1 MCKRHIVSIPQ
12 TDPPSGQFW
21 LDVDRSASAEVT
33 SEQNGCPCRV
43 FVWRDA
49 CYLEHYFDLMM
60 SAFLFGRGG
69 TMSRL
74 LVFRSK
80 VIYAAHFCLFF
91 MVVICSAQESKVMG
105 EVRFEGATKVE
116 KDSGV
121 WVDGNYVGF
130 LKELH
135 GNKKVMLLPG
145 EHEISVRQSG
155 YDDFLR
161 KIVVEPGQVQTVQV
175 AAMHL
180 SPRATTPDV
189 TATLKLSVEPG
200 RAAVFLD
207 DKYVGHASEFGGL
220 HSMLIS
226 PGRHRIKV
234 GLPGY
239 RTFETEVNLL
249 AGQKSE
255 VKTELVKGSIQQAS
269 PEIKEPK

>member
-1 MCKRHIVSIPQ
+1 
-12 TDPPSGQFW
+12 
-21 LDVDRSASAEVT
+21 
-33 SEQNGCPCRV
+33 
-43 FVWRDA
+43 
-49 CYLEHYFDLMM
+49 M
-60 SAFLFGRGG
+60 SQ
-69 TMSRL
+69 L
-74 LVFRSK
+74 LIFRSK
-80 VIYAAHFCLFF
+80 VVYATHFCLFIILA
-91 MVVICSAQESKVMG
+91 ICSAQESKVMG

-121 WVDGNYVGF
+121 WVDRDYVGF

-135 GNKKVMLLPG
+135 GDKKVMLLPG

-161 KIVVEPGQVQTVQV
+161 KIVVEPGQVLTVQV
-175 AAMHL
+175 AMHL
-180 SPRATTPDV
+180 SPRAVTPDI
-189 TATLKLSVEPG
+189 TAELKLNVEPG

-207 DKYVGHASEFGGL
+207 DKYIGHASEFGSL

-226 PGRHRIKV
+226 PGKHRIKV

-269 PEIKEPK
+269 PEIKQPR

>member
-1 MCKRHIVSIPQ
+1 MSKVLSIRFKEVLLI
-12 TDPPSGQFW
+12 QFCVFIAVA
-21 LDVDRSASAEVT
+21 LASAQ
-33 SEQNGCPCRV
+33 S
-43 FVWRDA
+43 
-49 CYLEHYFDLMM
+49 
-60 SAFLFGRGG
+60 
-69 TMSRL
+69 
-74 LVFRSK
+74 
-80 VIYAAHFCLFF
+80 
-91 MVVICSAQESKVMG
+91 SKVMG

-121 WVDGNYVGF
+121 WIDRDYVGF

-135 GNKKVMLLPG
+135 GDKKVMLLPG

-155 YDDFLR
+155 YDDFLK
-161 KIVVEPGQVQTVQV
+161 KIVVEPGQLQTVLV
-175 AAMHL
+175 TMHL
-180 SPRATTPDV
+180 SPRAQTPDV
-189 TATLKLSVEPG
+189 TADLKLDVKPG

-207 DKYVGHASEFGGL
+207 DKYVGHASEFGGM

-226 PGRHRIKV
+226 PGKHRIKV

-269 PEIKEPK
+269 PDIKNPQ

>member
-1 MCKRHIVSIPQ
+1 
-12 TDPPSGQFW
+12 
-21 LDVDRSASAEVT
+21 
-33 SEQNGCPCRV
+33 
-43 FVWRDA
+43 
-49 CYLEHYFDLMM
+49 M
-60 SAFLFGRGG
+60 SKPLI
-69 TMSRL
+69 
-74 LVFRSK
+74 FRSRI
-80 VIYAAHFCLFF
+80 VYAVHLYLLMIVA
-91 MVVICSAQESKVMG
+91 ICSAQESKVMG

-121 WVDGNYVGF
+121 WVDGDYVGF

-135 GNKKVMLLPG
+135 GNKKVLLLPG

-155 YDDFLR
+155 YNDFLR

-175 AAMHL
+175 AMHL
-180 SPRATTPDV
+180 SPRAVIPDI
-189 TATLKLSVEPG
+189 TATLKLNVEPG

-207 DKYVGHASEFGGL
+207 DKYIGHASEFGGL
-220 HSMLIS
+220 RSMLIS
-226 PGRHRIKV
+226 PGKHRIKV

-269 PEIKEPK
+269 PEIKQPQ

>member
-1 MCKRHIVSIPQ
+1 
-12 TDPPSGQFW
+12 
-21 LDVDRSASAEVT
+21 
-33 SEQNGCPCRV
+33 
-43 FVWRDA
+43 
-49 CYLEHYFDLMM
+49 M
-60 SAFLFGRGG
+60 SKPLI
-69 TMSRL
+69 
-74 LVFRSK
+74 FRSK
-80 VIYAAHFCLFF
+80 IFYAAHFCLFLIIA
-91 MVVICSAQESKVMG
+91 ICSAQENKVMG

-135 GNKKVMLLPG
+135 GDKKVMLLPG
-145 EHEISVRQSG
+145 EHQISVRQSG
-155 YDDFLR
+155 YDDFR
-161 KIVVEPGQVQTVQV
+161 RQIVVEPGQVQVVQV
-175 AAMHL
+175 AMHL
-180 SPRATTPDV
+180 SPRAVTPDI
-189 TATLKLSVEPG
+189 TAELKLNVQPG

-226 PGRHRIKV
+226 PGKHRIKV

-269 PEIKEPK
+269 PEIKQQQ